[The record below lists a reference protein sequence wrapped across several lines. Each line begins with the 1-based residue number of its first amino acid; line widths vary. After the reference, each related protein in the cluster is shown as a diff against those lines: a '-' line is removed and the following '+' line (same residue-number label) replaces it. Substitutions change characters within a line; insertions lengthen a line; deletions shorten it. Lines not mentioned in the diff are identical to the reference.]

1 MAGRLKQEGLLKLSP
16 GILLIHIRYNQVIL
30 TVATII
36 IMDFHLRS
44 MIINAPTGNQERHFW
59 VRETFALDEWFYLPG
74 HKEVLYKTDNI
85 DSDYP
90 VKWKPSIHMPKW
102 ACRIWLEIINI
113 KVEKLQDIRMSDCEA
128 EGAKDYLY
136 GEYPNSYNIK
146 KAGSCLRHN
155 FHRLWDSI
163 NEKKHPWASNPW
175 VWGCRNLK
183 GLKMKNKPRKPLPG
197 EIEAMFAQWVINWI
211 IILQDKEKNE

>member
-1 MAGRLKQEGLLKLSP
+1 MNKQNKPIIFRTEMVRAILDGRKTQTRRAVKIKSGDSFNTYSIQP
-16 GILLIHIRYNQVIL
+16 GYINGGHDNYYGFSSEEHDYKCPYGQPG
-30 TVATII
+30 AT
-36 IMDFHLRS
+36 L
-44 MIINAPTGNQERHFW
+44 W

-175 VWGCRNLK
+175 VWVVEFER
-183 GLKMKNKPRKPLPG
+183 
-197 EIEAMFAQWVINWI
+197 I
-211 IILQDKEKNE
+211 KNEK